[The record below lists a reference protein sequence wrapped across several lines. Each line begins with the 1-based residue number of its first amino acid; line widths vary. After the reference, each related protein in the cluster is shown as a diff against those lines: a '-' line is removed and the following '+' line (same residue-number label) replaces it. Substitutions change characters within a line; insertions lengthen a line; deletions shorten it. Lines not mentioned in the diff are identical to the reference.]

1 MLLRFLQVAGSCNRP
16 VGVNVF
22 GCSRQ
27 HSLGGGS
34 WGVSLDGMLPSTQR
48 GGECYNVTMLLLL
61 PLFFIWDE
69 PFLLAVVTVVTSS
82 QFVGSR
88 LVFSLRVP
96 LSDTLL

>member
-1 MLLRFLQVAGSCNRP
+1 MLAAAIDQSVSTSLVALDSILWAVV
-16 VGVNVF
+16 VGGF
-22 GCSRQ
+22 
-27 HSLGGGS
+27 H
-34 WGVSLDGMLPSTQR
+34 WMA
-48 GGECYNVTMLLLL
+48 CYHLLSEEVNVTMLLLLLL

-69 PFLLAVVTVVTSS
+69 PFIFAVVTVVTSI